1 MHFYPHSPRL
11 HHFSLPISLRF
22 LNLLLYKKS
31 DRQHQPNLYRMKYTC
46 SYLHKSLL
54 VALLLIVTT
63 ITSNAQ
69 SFSVSGTM
77 VDSSDQEPILGVAIF
92 LIKTSD
98 TTIKLSGATD
108 FDGSFLVENVP
119 AGTYTLKASY
129 LSFAPFQRTVR
140 VADADAAMGTM
151 NLIRKSNSLN
161 TVVVSGTQNRSEQN
175 GDTTAFNAGAYK
187 TNPDATAEDLLNK
200 MPGISTSGGTLKVN
214 GEEVKKIL
222 VDGKPF
228 FGDDP
233 NAAIKN
239 LPSDIIDKIQVF
251 DKGSDQ
257 SQFTGFD
264 DGNSEK
270 TINIQTKKGKN
281 NGMFGKIAAGYGL
294 DEMTNDGRYTVGGNL
309 NFFNGD
315 RRVSIVGM
323 TNNINEQNFSTDD
336 LLGVSSSSGSSGG
349 GSRGGGQR
357 GGSGRSGQGGGSP
370 ASNFLVSPQGGIT
383 QTQSAGIN
391 YSDNWGKRL
400 KVSGSYF
407 FNRAENRNTTD
418 LTRSYLLQ
426 NEDSSLKYTE
436 KGNTFSTNMNHRL
449 AARLEWTLDSSNEI
463 FIIPRLSYQ
472 DNESNKNLLGSN
484 MFNETIAGSSLQ
496 NNTSNQTE
504 GYNFSNS
511 VLFRHKFR
519 KQGRTLSFNLDTR
532 VNNKTGNGTLYSLN
546 DYVDSS
552 SVTDQHSDLS
562 NQGTTFGG
570 SLNYTEPLSKKTQLQ
585 FNYSPSFTH
594 NTSDKETYN
603 RGSGSYTDLDTSFS
617 NKFENNY
624 SYHKGGAGIRYN
636 TEKLNF
642 NTTIN
647 FQSAT
652 LDGEQFYPSR
662 LNIDRT
668 FSNVLPMAMLN
679 YKFTKTENLRVFYRS
694 STNAPDISQ
703 LQNVVDNSNPLQ
715 LRVGNPA
722 LTQDY
727 SHSVNV
733 RYGRTNGAKGNGI
746 FLFANATMT
755 NNYIGSSTAVRED
768 GVQVTMPVNLNGLVR
783 TSAFATYSL
792 PLKKLKSNLNLNT
805 GVNYSELP
813 SLINNIENKTK
824 NSALNGGFVLSSNI
838 SENVD
843 FTLSYNGA
851 YTIANSTA
859 QAQSS
864 FNYYSQ
870 TTSLRF
876 NWIFLKG
883 FVFNTNLNHSLY
895 SGLGE
900 GYDRSFLLWNASL
913 GYKFLKD
920 KSLQADIYAFDILN
934 QNNSISR
941 TINDYYVEDTRTTV
955 LQRFVMLRLTYTLRA
970 FKSGAKMPDTEIR
983 DNEPGRRG
991 FPGGGQGGSGGPG
1004 GPGFGG

>member
-1 MHFYPHSPRL
+1 
-11 HHFSLPISLRF
+11 
-22 LNLLLYKKS
+22 
-31 DRQHQPNLYRMKYTC
+31 MKYT
-46 SYLHKSLL
+46 LTFLL
-54 VALLLIVTT
+54 RCTGAIILLAGLTHAA
-63 ITSNAQ
+63 NAQ

-77 VDSSDQEPILGVAIF
+77 ADSSDQEPILGVAVF
-92 LIKTSD
+92 LVKTTD
-98 TTIKLSGATD
+98 TAVKFSAASD

-129 LSFAPFQRTVR
+129 LSFAPFQKTIR
-140 VADADAAMGTM
+140 VSDADLALGTL

-161 TVVVSGTQNRSEQN
+161 TVVVAGTQNRSEQS

-200 MPGISTSGGTLKVN
+200 MPGVSTSGGTLKVN

-251 DKGSDQ
+251 DRASDQ

-270 TINIQTKKGKN
+270 TINIQTKKGRN
-281 NGMFGKIAAGYGL
+281 NGMFGKITAGYGL
-294 DEMTNDGRYTVGGNL
+294 DEQSNDGRYTVGGNL

-323 TNNINEQNFSTDD
+323 SNNINEQNFSTDD

-349 GSRGGGQR
+349 SRGGSGQR
-357 GGSGRSGQGGGSP
+357 GGGNNRGGAGGGGNP

-391 YSDNWGKRL
+391 YSDNWGKKL

-436 KGNTFSTNMNHRL
+436 QGNTFSTNINHRL
-449 AARLEWTLDSSNEI
+449 AARLEWRLDSNNEI

-472 DNESNKNLLGSN
+472 DNESQKSLLGN
-484 MFNETIAGSSLQ
+484 NIFNGSIPGSSLQ
-496 NNTSNQTE
+496 NNTSNSTE

-511 VLFRHKFR
+511 ALFRHKFR
-519 KQGRTLSFNLDTR
+519 KQGRTLSFNFDTR
-532 VNNKTGNGTLYSLN
+532 INNKTGDGSLYSQN
-546 DYVDSS
+546 DYIDSS
-552 SVTDQHSDLS
+552 SVTDQRSDLS

-594 NTSDKETYN
+594 NSSDKEAFN
-603 RGSGSYTDLDTSFS
+603 RGAGNYTDLDTNFS
-617 NKFENNY
+617 NKFENDY
-624 SYHKGGAGIRYN
+624 SYHRGGAGIRYSGN
-636 TEKLNF
+636 KFNF
-642 NTTIN
+642 NTTLN
-647 FQSAT
+647 VQSAT
-652 LDGEQFYPSR
+652 LDGEQFYPNR
-662 LNIDRT
+662 LSINRT

-679 YKFTKTENLRVFYRS
+679 YKFTKTENLRIFYRS

-703 LQNVVDNSNPLQ
+703 LQNVIDNSNPLQ

-722 LTQDY
+722 LVQDY
-727 SHSVNV
+727 SHSVNL
-733 RYGRTNGAKGNGI
+733 RYGRTNGTKGNGL

-755 NNYIGSSTAVRED
+755 NNYIGSSTTVRED
-768 GVQVTMPVNLNGLVR
+768 GVQVTMPVNLDGLVR
-783 TSAFATYSL
+783 SSAFATYSL

-805 GVNYSELP
+805 GINYSQLP
-813 SLINNIENKTK
+813 SLINNIRNKTK

-843 FTLSYNGA
+843 FTLAYNGA
-851 YTIANSTA
+851 YNIASSSA
-859 QAQSS
+859 QAQSN

-870 TTSLRF
+870 TTSLRL

-941 TINDYYVEDTRTTV
+941 TINDYYVEDSRTTV

-970 FKSGAKMPDTEIR
+970 FKSGAKMPDAENR
-983 DNEPGRRG
+983 DTDPGRRG
-991 FPGGGQGGSGGPG
+991 FPGGPGMPPPAGPGGPGG
-1004 GPGFGG
+1004 GPGFGGPGF